1 MTWLTAFLLFPFALA
16 VLRGKDRAWLLLAA
30 TAALVPLTAW
40 RESVGLTLLCWV
52 ALVCAAILLPRR
64 A

>member
-1 MTWLTAFLLFPFALA
+1 MTFLTTILLIPFAAA
-16 VLRGKDRAWLLLAA
+16 VLLGKSHAWLLLGA
-30 TAALVPLTAW
+30 TVALIPLAAW